1 MKKRMMMMVV
11 AMLSMTMTF
20 AENETAA
27 NLNNIEA
34 YEMNI
39 NVNRLAKALDL
50 NKDQKAMFQDVLDVF
65 ERELKLVGQLHKD
78 DREAQL
84 DRVLEWDL
92 KNMHYVLDADQYR
105 KYVMLLNITLQ
116 NRGLK

>member
-1 MKKRMMMMVV
+1 MVV
-11 AMLSMTMTF
+11 AMLSMTMTSY
-20 AENETAA
+20 AENENA
-27 NLNNIEA
+27 NAVKNVEA
-34 YEMNI
+34 YDMNI
-39 NVNRLAKALDL
+39 NVKRLAKALDL

-65 ERELKLVGQLHKD
+65 ERELKLIGQLHKD

-105 KYVMLLNITLQ
+105 KYVMLLTITLQ